1 MEHEITLSRRA
12 AIGAMAAGVAAIMVR
27 PLSALAQATPIT
39 KPIPSSGE
47 KLPVIGLGS
56 WITFNV
62 GNDPELRDECAA
74 VMRAFFREGG
84 RLIDSSPM
92 YGSSQEVIGHGL
104 ARLGRPSTLFSADK
118 VWISSGSRGSEQIE
132 ESRARWASRGSTC
145 SRCTTSWRGRSTSRP
160 CSP

>member
-92 YGSSQEVIGHGL
+92 YGSSQEVIGYGV
-104 ARLGRPSTLFSADK
+104 AKLGRPSTLFSADK